1 MPNYVPTTSYGWIV
15 SDLRDVA
22 KDLERVQQFTD
33 EAITEVEAALAHY
46 HLKKVLE
53 SLILATRISRVG
65 WPCSQND

>member
-1 MPNYVPTTSYGWIV
+1 MSNYVPTTSYGWIV